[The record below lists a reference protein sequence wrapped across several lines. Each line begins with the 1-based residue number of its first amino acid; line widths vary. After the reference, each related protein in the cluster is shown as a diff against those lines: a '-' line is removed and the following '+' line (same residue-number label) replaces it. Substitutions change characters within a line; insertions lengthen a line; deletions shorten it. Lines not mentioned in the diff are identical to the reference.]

1 MRGRRQELAQ
11 GASVTL
17 GLVAQALITFSGA
30 AQRAAQVLE
39 AAAESLEDRTETS
52 PTGPTVPRG
61 ATGGIEM
68 PVGPDYAPYSAAGN
82 GPQRPV
88 NP

>member
-17 GLVAQALITFSGA
+17 GLLAQALLTFGAA

-39 AAAESLEDRTETS
+39 AAAEALEDKAGNS
-52 PTGPTVPRG
+52 STGPTVPRG

-82 GPQRPV
+82 GPHHPM